1 MPTHLAR
8 TTIHG
13 FLVLP
18 LLFVT
23 VIALSALLLGRLP
36 NAVDALLINNL
47 AFYQI
52 LWQDNPL
59 EALKIVVMEKPVLVI
74 EHLDNKSG
82 LQVWGLF
89 YYLGALLVYVLASVY
104 TAIHWRR
111 LKSSPAK
118 YRFLFVAGVTV
129 LLIGVT
135 YVQRIE
141 CCGGGPG
148 WVLDTWLRTKVYTP
162 NAGPVD
168 WLLVYQHI
176 ESWMPALQTGTLL
189 IGLVL
194 LYRWHRGAEQPV
206 NA

>member
-1 MPTHLAR
+1 MPTYLAR
-8 TTIHG
+8 TTING

-23 VIALSALLLGRLP
+23 MIALSALLLGRLP

-52 LWQDNPL
+52 LWQGNPL
-59 EALKIVVMEKPVLVI
+59 EALKIVVIEKPVLVI

-89 YYLGALLVYVLASVY
+89 YYSGALLVYVLTSVF

-129 LLIGVT
+129 SLIGVT

-168 WLLVYQHI
+168 WLLVYQRI
-176 ESWMPALQTGTLL
+176 EPWMPALQTGSLL
-189 IGLVL
+189 IGFVL